1 VGIDG
6 TVISAALY
14 DPYGAASEG
23 NPVFGY
29 DGQYMDASTGLVNM
43 RARWYQPGTGNFTS
57 VDPAVETTNEPYEF
71 AGDDPVNESDPTG
84 LCVSTPFGC
93 IGPGPANGIS
103 GTLGSIGSGIKS
115 FAIGFAQGVGT
126 DYSYLVQA
134 DQWEGKQI
142 AGALCNNGAN
152 NGIFASEL
160 GCGPSTAQ
168 CLAAIA
174 ATYEVDLANAKANY
188 ARDVAANNEAL
199 DAGQISSEEWTSNQ
213 LRIMN
218 EFRQAEQYYKRIY
231 ESQDQAVNDEP
242 LEGGLG
248 DGE

>member
-1 VGIDG
+1 MSEPSS
-6 TVISAALY
+6 SAAFFTRTAFVTPAHASPTAPNNY
-14 DPYGAASEG
+14 DNASR
-23 NPVFGY
+23 P
-29 DGQYMDASTGLVNM
+29 
-43 RARWYQPGTGNFTS
+43 S
-57 VDPAVETTNEPYEF
+57 V